1 MQRGS
6 ARRVDKKSNIKKQL
20 KPVEMTGGDM
30 FILNN
35 SNPVPLYKQLYN
47 QIREQILSG
56 KLLAGSK
63 LPSVRDMSS
72 ELSASRNTVDGAYQ
86 ELYAEG
92 YIYSRPRSGYFVSAL
107 DQDAAPQSLSGKP
120 GKNGYLPGPPSCFA
134 YDFHPARLAPE
145 SFPAELWRKCFIES
159 LRRNSQQLVQYGDPQ
174 GDWGLR
180 CSIQSYLERSRGV
193 ICDPDQIII
202 CAGLQ
207 QGLDIV
213 AHLLKEGHSI
223 VAVENPGYHLPRSVF
238 QSHSYT
244 IVPIPVEPGGIDLNH
259 LKASSSTIA
268 YVTPS
273 HQLPLGYVM
282 PVANRLALIEWA
294 ESGGKFI
301 IEDDYD
307 SELRYHGRPIPSLQ
321 GLRPAG
327 NIIYTGTFSKLLSPA
342 LRLSY
347 MVLPY
352 SLLATYRQLYR
363 DYFPSVSLLEQRTM
377 ATFMEQGHWER
388 HIRRMRMIYKKKH
401 DILLRSVETHFGKR
415 SVVIGQGAGLH
426 AVLMLPETLHSE
438 AVILDRAR
446 QRGIR
451 LFPFSDFHFV
461 GHPQA
466 TTLLIGFGGMNGSE
480 IEQGIAILSQIC

>member
-1 MQRGS
+1 
-6 ARRVDKKSNIKKQL
+6 
-20 KPVEMTGGDM
+20 M
-30 FILNN
+30 FILN
-35 SNPVPLYKQLYN
+35 SSKPVPLYKQLYS

-56 KLLAGSK
+56 KLPADSK
-63 LPSVRDMSS
+63 IPSVRDLAI

-107 DQDAAPQSLSGKP
+107 DQEAATQAQSGKP
-120 GKNGYLPGPPSCFA
+120 GKSDYLPGPPSCFA
-134 YDFHPARLAPE
+134 YDFHPARLDPG
-145 SFPAELWRKCFIES
+145 SFPAELWRKCFIEG
-159 LRRNSQQLVQYGDPQ
+159 LRRNSQQLVEYGDPQ

-193 ICDPDQIII
+193 ICDPDQIVI

-207 QGLDIV
+207 QSLEIV
-213 AHLLKEGHSI
+213 SIILKESHSV

-238 QSHSYT
+238 QNHSFT
-244 IVPIPVEPGGIDLNH
+244 IVPVPVEPGGIDLNC
-259 LKASSSTIA
+259 LKASNSTIV

-273 HQLPLGYVM
+273 HQLPMGYVM

-307 SELRYHGRPIPSLQ
+307 SELRYHGKPIPSLQ
-321 GLRPAG
+321 GLCPTG
-327 NIIYTGTFSKLLSPA
+327 NIIYSGTFSKLLSPA

-352 SLLATYRQLYR
+352 TLLAKYRKLYR
-363 DYFPSVSLLEQRTM
+363 AYFPSVSLLEQRTM
-377 ATFMEQGHWER
+377 ATFMGQGHWER

-401 DILLRSVETHFGKR
+401 DILLQSVETHFGAR
-415 SVVIGQGAGLH
+415 AVIIGQGAGLH
-426 AVLMLPETLHSE
+426 VVLMLPDTSYSE
-438 AVILDRAR
+438 AEIMDRAR
-446 QRGIR
+446 QKNIR
-451 LFPFSDFHFV
+451 LFPFSDFYV
-461 GHPQA
+461 TGQSGT
-466 TTLLIGFGGMNGSE
+466 TTLLLGFGGMNDSE
-480 IEQGIAILSQIC
+480 IERGIALLSQICRSA